1 MAGNTYYAVS
11 AEQLLCRAQATLDE
25 HVTSSATG
33 RCLACDSPGP
43 CWRRESAV
51 AIFSHS
57 LRLPVRQPG
66 ASRPELISA
75 RQISSAESVSQR
87 LFTAR
92 QR

>member
-1 MAGNTYYAVS
+1 MAGNTYYAMS
-11 AEQLLCRAQATLDE
+11 AEQLLSRAQATLDE

-51 AIFSHS
+51 AIFSQS

-75 RQISSAESVSQR
+75 RRISPSGRVDPG